1 MILWTKNVYL
11 SIEPKCGETKPKGLL
26 FLLFFSVSLF
36 KNGMTIIK
44 TYIPFHGHTVYL
56 LYTNDS
62 TVRSR
67 DPEWLQGANQHQ
79 SGYGTLNC
87 SRVLINISVIDSR
100 TTVLLVTL

>member
-1 MILWTKNVYL
+1 MWRNKTQRIIV
-11 SIEPKCGETKPKGLL
+11 SPV
-26 FLLFFSVSLF
+26 FFGVTVQ
-36 KNGMTIIK
+36 KWYDDIK
-44 TYIPFHGHTVYL
+44 TYITFHGHTVYL

-79 SGYGTLNC
+79 SGYGTLNGY
-87 SRVLINISVIDSR
+87 ISVIDSR